1 MIKITKMLLVI
12 VVLFCTTM
20 GAFADRGIGKKSKNR
35 IDLNINT
42 ASGLK
47 NSIHLNLRSGL
58 KYTGSLLT
66 KQQFSE
72 HSMLTT
78 NLATYQKGNT
88 IYIVPYKRV
97 FAIPDL
103 KQGYTGM
110 KLIIQPH

>member
-1 MIKITKMLLVI
+1 MLLVI

-97 FAIPDL
+97 IAIPDL

>member
-1 MIKITKMLLVI
+1 MIKISKLLLVAI
-12 VVLFCTTM
+12 VLFSATQSVL
-20 GAFADRGIGKKSKNR
+20 ADRGIGKKSKNR

-42 ASGLK
+42 AYGLK

-66 KQQFSE
+66 KQQFSGNT
-72 HSMLTT
+72 MLTT

-88 IYIVPYKRV
+88 VYIIPYKRV
-97 FAIPDL
+97 VAIPDL

>member
-1 MIKITKMLLVI
+1 MLLVI

-58 KYTGSLLT
+58 KYTGSLLSKPQPDFNSSDFFNT
-66 KQQFSE
+66 LITF
-72 HSMLTT
+72 
-78 NLATYQKGNT
+78 QKGNT
-88 IYIVPYKRV
+88 VYIIPYKQFV
-97 FAIPDL
+97 AVPDL
-103 KQGYTGM
+103 KSGYAGM
-110 KLIIQPH
+110 KLIIRPH